1 MTLKVNSENK
11 THYLIRVDIDDD
23 HSVFYLLSLFIFCL
37 INTFLYAFAGI
48 LQGTSAL
55 LLAFDESEV
64 RKIIAQCNGVLEY
77 IAVSEV
83 IECLPD
89 LITFVKVGSV

>member
-1 MTLKVNSENK
+1 M
-11 THYLIRVDIDDD
+11 
-23 HSVFYLLSLFIFCL
+23 
-37 INTFLYAFAGI
+37 YAFAGI

-89 LITFVKVGSV
+89 LITFVKVRSM